1 MPDQDNK
8 VIDIKAAVEERKRLE
23 EAALAEKGDTSEKG
37 PRLTAA
43 KIKQCLQANELGDG
57 TLFAAIN
64 HGKYL
69 YNKTTDKWLVWRGHH
84 WEYDTMEERYHA
96 VEVIAETYLK
106 EAYELKDDIETE
118 RAKGTRDEANPFFQL
133 QKAYFSR
140 VKRLRSNSGATAC
153 LLYSHRIEDPIA
165 IRGDELDTN
174 PWLIAC
180 TNGVLDLRTGKLRDG
195 RPGDYLLKYVPH
207 EWKGVDAPCPKFD
220 AFLASALDGDCM
232 ISDEER
238 QQHREQVT
246 AFIQRAL
253 GYGITG
259 LSTEHMFLVFN
270 GQGRNGK
277 GVLVETLRYVLGS
290 VAGPIPAEMLL
301 DQGRSAT
308 PSGPTPHIMAL
319 KGLRIAFASETD
331 EGRRF
336 SPGQVKWYS
345 GGDTLKGRDLNAK
358 DYIDF
363 DPTHLLILLT
373 NNLPHAP
380 GDDFAFWQRL
390 KLIPFNYSFV
400 AEPDPSKR
408 NQKQRD
414 DQLRENLKSEASGI
428 LAWLVR
434 GCLMWQQQGLCPPD
448 QVTSA
453 TEEYRLGE
461 DTITQF
467 VSETC
472 DQAADLRSNATD
484 IYNVFKRWYR
494 VNVSAKPG
502 SCPAQKKFGSML
514 GKQFKKEKV
523 GGSTRYFG
531 LQLKE
536 NVHQLYPEETTAGR

>member
-1 MPDQDNK
+1 LSDN
-8 VIDIKAAVEERKRLE
+8 VISIRAQVEERKRLE
-23 EAALAEKGDTSEKG
+23 AAALADRDTPEE
-37 PRLTAA
+37 PRLTSAR
-43 KIKQCLQANELGDG
+43 IKQCLQANELGDG
-57 TLFAAIN
+57 TLFSAL
-64 HGKYL
+64 HQGKYL
-69 YNKTTDKWLVWRGHH
+69 YNKTLDKWMVWRGHH
-84 WEYDTMEERYHA
+84 WEYDTMEERFHA
-96 VEVIAETYLK
+96 VEGVAKVYL
-106 EAYELKDDIETE
+106 
-118 RAKGTRDEANPFFQL
+118 DEATAITADMKKLGEDQDDEKKRL
-133 QKAYFSR
+133 KALREEYYKR
-140 VKRLRSNSGATAC
+140 VKRLRSGSGATNC
-153 LLYSHRIEDPIA
+153 LQYSHRIEDPIA

-180 TNGVLDLRTGKLRDG
+180 SNGVLDLRSGKLRDG
-195 RPGDYLLKYVPH
+195 RPGDHLLKYAPH
-207 EWKGVDAPCPKFD
+207 EWRGIDEPCPNFE
-220 AFLASALDGDCM
+220 AYLAAALDGDPM
-232 ISDEER
+232 TSQEER
-238 QQHREQVT
+238 DQHREQVT
-246 AFIQRAL
+246 AFMRRAL

-270 GQGRNGK
+270 GAGRNGK

-290 VAGPIPAEMLL
+290 IAGPIPAEMLL
-301 DQGRSAT
+301 DQGRAAT

-400 AEPDPSKR
+400 AEPDPNKR
-408 NQKQRD
+408 NQKPRD
-414 DQLRENLKSEASGI
+414 DQLREKLKGEASGI

-434 GCLMWQQQGLCPPD
+434 GCLEWQQQGLKPPE

-461 DTITQF
+461 DTISQF
-467 VSETC
+467 VGECC
-472 DQAADLRSNATD
+472 DQAPDLRSNATD

-494 VNVSAKPG
+494 VNVTAKPG

-531 LQLKE
+531 LQMKE
-536 NVHQLYPEETTAGR
+536 GIDRTYPEEATSGR

>member
-1 MPDQDNK
+1 MSDQVNTDNK
-8 VIDIKAAVEERKRLE
+8 VVDIRAAVEERRKAE
-23 EAALAEKGDTSEKG
+23 ELALADREQSDV
-37 PRLTAA
+37 PRLTST

-57 TLFAAIN
+57 TLFTAI
-64 HGKYL
+64 HSGKYL
-69 YNKTTDKWLVWRGHH
+69 YNKTLDKWLKWDSHH
-84 WEYDTMEERYHA
+84 WEYDTMEERYQA
-96 VEVIAETYLK
+96 VEDVAKVYLDA
-106 EAYELKDDIETE
+106 AYELKEEI
-118 RAKGTRDEANPFFQL
+118 AKASAADQDAEVKRLKDL
-133 QKAYFSR
+133 QGEYFKR

-153 LLYSHRIEDPIA
+153 LQYSHRIEDPIA

-174 PWLIAC
+174 PLLLAC
-180 TNGVLDLRTGKLRDG
+180 SNGVLDLRTGKLREG
-195 RPGDYLLKYVPH
+195 RPDDYLLKYSPH
-207 EWKGVDAPCPKFD
+207 EWRGIDAPCPAFES
-220 AFLASALDGDCM
+220 FLASALDGDCM
-232 ISDEER
+232 VDQEER
-238 QQHREQVT
+238 DQHREQVT
-246 AFIQRAL
+246 AFMRRAL

-270 GQGRNGK
+270 GAGRNGK

-290 VAGPIPAEMLL
+290 IAGPIPAEMLL
-301 DQGRSAT
+301 DQGRAAT

-390 KLIPFNYSFV
+390 KLIPFQYSFV

-414 DQLRENLKSEASGI
+414 DQLRDKLKSEASGI

-434 GCLMWQQQGLCPPD
+434 GCLEWQQQGLKPPP
-448 QVTSA
+448 QVTQA
-453 TEEYRLGE
+453 TENYRLKE
-461 DTITQF
+461 DTISEF
-467 VSETC
+467 VEECC
-472 DQAADLRSNATD
+472 DLAADHFSNATD
-484 IYNVFKRWYR
+484 LYVIFARWHKA
-494 VNVSAKPG
+494 VISKKG
-502 SCPAQKKFGSML
+502 GIAQKKFGEML
-514 GKQFKKEKV
+514 GKQFKKEKK
-523 GGSTRYFG
+523 GGNTRYYG

-536 NVHQLYPEETTAGR
+536 NIHMKYPEETTSGR

>member
-1 MPDQDNK
+1 MSDSVSNI
-8 VIDIKAAVEERKRLE
+8 IDIKALVEERKRLE
-23 EAALAEKGDTSEKG
+23 AATLADKATPEG
-37 PRLTAA
+37 PRLTSA
-43 KIKQCLQANELGDG
+43 KIKQCLQANEMGDG
-57 TLFAAIN
+57 TLFAALH

-69 YNKTTDKWLVWRGHH
+69 YNKTLDKWLKWMGHH
-84 WEYDTMEERYHA
+84 WVYDTMEERYQA
-96 VEVIAETYLK
+96 VESVATVYLK
-106 EAYELKDDIETE
+106 ETSAINEDLKALDPEGPEAKKLKDLRKEY
-118 RAKGTRDEANPFFQL
+118 L
-133 QKAYFSR
+133 QR
-140 VKRLRSNSGATAC
+140 VKRLRSGSGATNC
-153 LLYSHRIEDPIA
+153 LQYSHRIEDPIA

-195 RPGDYLLKYVPH
+195 RPGDHLLKYSPH
-207 EWKGVDAPCPKFD
+207 EWRGIDAPCP
-220 AFLASALDGDCM
+220 AFEYFLDSAFDGDPM
-232 ISDEER
+232 AGDEER
-238 QQHREQVT
+238 NQHRVQVT
-246 AFIQRAL
+246 AFLRRAL

-259 LSTEHMFLVFN
+259 LSTEHMFLVLN

-290 VAGPIPAEMLL
+290 IAGPIPAEMLL

-390 KLIPFNYSFV
+390 KLIPFMYSFV
-400 AEPDPSKR
+400 AEPDSNKR

-414 DQLRENLKSEASGI
+414 DQLREKLKGEASGI

-434 GCLMWQQQGLCPPD
+434 GCLEWQQQGLCPPE

-467 VSETC
+467 VTETC
-472 DQAADLRSNATD
+472 DQAADLKSNATD

-494 VNVSAKPG
+494 INITAKPG

-523 GGSTRYFG
+523 GGNTRYFG
-531 LQLKE
+531 LMLKD
-536 NVHQLYPEETTAGR
+536 NVHQLYPEENK

>member
-1 MPDQDNK
+1 LSDTDNK

-23 EAALAEKGDTSEKG
+23 EAALAEKGDAAEKG

-69 YNKTTDKWLVWRGHH
+69 YNKTLDKWLQWQGHH

-96 VEVIAETYLK
+96 VEIVAETYLK
-106 EAYELKDDIETE
+106 EAYELKDDIEAE
-118 RAKGTRDEANPFFQL
+118 RAKGTKDEANAFFQL
-133 QKAYFSR
+133 QKSYFAR

-153 LLYSHRIEDPIA
+153 LTYSHRIEDPLA
-165 IRGDELDTN
+165 IKGDELDTN
-174 PWLIAC
+174 PWLLAC

-195 RPGDYLLKYVPH
+195 RPGDHLLKHVHH
-207 EWKGVDAPCPKFD
+207 EWRGIDAPAPAFES
-220 AFLASALDGDCM
+220 FLASALDGDPM
-232 ISDEER
+232 THQDER
-238 QQHREQVT
+238 DQHREHVT
-246 AFIQRAL
+246 AFVQRAL

-259 LSTEHMFLVFN
+259 HNTEHIFLVFN
-270 GQGRNGK
+270 GAGRNGK
-277 GVLVETLRYVLGS
+277 GVLVETLRYVLGGL
-290 VAGPIPAEMLL
+290 AGPIPAEMLL
-301 DQGRSAT
+301 DQGRAAT

-390 KLIPFNYSFV
+390 KLIPFHYSFV
-400 AEPDPSKR
+400 AEPDPNKS

-414 DQLRENLKSEASGI
+414 DQLREKLKSEASGI

-434 GCLMWQQQGLCPPD
+434 GCLAWQQQGLRPPD

-484 IYNVFKRWYR
+484 IYNIFKRWYKI
-494 VNVSAKPG
+494 NVSAKPG

>member
-1 MPDQDNK
+1 MPDQGKN
-8 VIDIKAAVEERKRLE
+8 VIDMVAAVEERKRLE
-23 EAALAEKGDTSEKG
+23 AEALADQAAPEG

-57 TLFAAIN
+57 TLFAAL
-64 HGKYL
+64 HRGKFCYVK
-69 YNKTTDKWLVWRGHH
+69 NVDKWLVWRGHY
-84 WEYDTMEERYHA
+84 WSWDRMEECFLGVEA
-96 VEVIAETYLK
+96 VADVYLK
-106 EAYELKDDIETE
+106 EAAAITADIKELDPEK
-118 RAKGTRDEANPFFQL
+118 KDEAKRLGDLRNEYY
-133 QKAYFSR
+133 KR
-140 VKRLRSNSGATAC
+140 VKRLRSGSGAANC
-153 LLYSHRIEDPIA
+153 LQYSHRIEDPIA
-165 IRGDELDTN
+165 IRGDELDIN
-174 PWLIAC
+174 PWLLAC
-180 TNGVLDLRTGKLRDG
+180 QNGVLNLRTGKLRDG
-195 RPGDYLLKYVPH
+195 RPEDYVTKYVPH
-207 EWKGVDAPCPKFD
+207 EWRGIDTPAPSWD
-220 AFLASALDGDCM
+220 GFLEASLDGDPM
-232 ISDEER
+232 TSEEEQR
-238 QQHREQVT
+238 QHRENVI
-246 AFIQRAL
+246 AFARRAF

-259 LSTEHMFLVFN
+259 LSTEHIFLVLN

-277 GVLVETLRYVLGS
+277 GVLVETFRYVLGS

-400 AEPDPSKR
+400 AEPDPNKR
-408 NQKQRD
+408 NQRQRD
-414 DQLRENLKSEASGI
+414 DQLREKLKSEASGI

-434 GCLMWQQQGLCPPD
+434 GCLEWQQQGLKPPE
-448 QVTSA
+448 QVTNA
-453 TEEYRLGE
+453 TEDYRIGE

-472 DQAADLRSNATD
+472 DEHPDHKSNATD

-494 VNVSAKPG
+494 INITAKPG

-531 LQLKE
+531 LQLKD
-536 NVHQLYPEETTAGR
+536 NIHQLYPEDEKSGR

>member
-1 MPDQDNK
+1 LSDQSTENK

-23 EAALAEKGDTSEKG
+23 EAALAGKEKPEG
-37 PRLTAA
+37 PRLTSE

-57 TLFAAIN
+57 TLFTALH
-64 HGKYL
+64 HGSFL
-69 YNKTTDKWLVWRGHH
+69 YNKTLDKWLKWVGHH
-84 WEYDTMEERYHA
+84 WEYDYMEERYHA
-96 VEVIAETYLK
+96 VESVAKVYLDEAYVLK
-106 EAYELKDDIETE
+106 EDIERLRGE
-118 RAKGTRDEANPFFQL
+118 GIRDEANQPFQL

-153 LLYSHRIEDPIA
+153 LTYSHRIEDPIA
-165 IRGDELDTN
+165 IKGDELDTN
-174 PWLIAC
+174 PWLLTC
-180 TNGVLDLRTGKLRDG
+180 TNGVLDLRTGVLREG
-195 RPGDYLLKYVPH
+195 RPGDHLLKYAPH
-207 EWKGVDAPCPKFD
+207 EWKGIDEPCPAFES
-220 AFLASALDGDCM
+220 FLASALDGDPM
-232 ISDEER
+232 MQEDERE
-238 QQHREQVT
+238 QHRLEVT
-246 AFIQRAL
+246 AFIRRAL

-270 GQGRNGK
+270 GQGQNGK
-277 GVLVETLRYVLGS
+277 GVLVETLRYVLGPIS
-290 VAGPIPAEMLL
+290 GPIPAEMLL
-301 DQGRSAT
+301 DQGRAAT

-390 KLIPFNYSFV
+390 KLIPFQYSFV

-414 DQLRENLKSEASGI
+414 DQLREKLKSEASGI

-434 GCLMWQQQGLCPPD
+434 GCLEWQKQGLKPPQ
-448 QVTSA
+448 QVIGA
-453 TEEYRLGE
+453 TEDYRLKE
-461 DTITQF
+461 DTISQF
-467 VSETC
+467 VEECC
-472 DQAADLRSNATD
+472 DVKDGNEGNATD
-484 IYNVFKRWYR
+484 IYVIFSRWYK
-494 VNVSAKPG
+494 VNVSSKN
-502 SCPAQKKFGSML
+502 SIKQKKFGEML
-514 GKQFKKEKV
+514 HKQYRKEKI
-523 GGSTRYFG
+523 GGTTRYFG
-531 LQLKE
+531 LKLKE
-536 NVHQLYPEETTAGR
+536 GIHQQYPEELDKPGR

>member
-1 MPDQDNK
+1 MSDQVKTDN

-23 EAALAEKGDTSEKG
+23 AEALADRDKPETA
-37 PRLTAA
+37 RLTST

-57 TLFAAIN
+57 TLFTAI
-64 HGKYL
+64 HTGKYL
-69 YNKTTDKWLVWRGHH
+69 YNKTLDKWLKWVGHH

-96 VEVIAETYLK
+96 VEGVAKVYLD
-106 EAYELKDDIETE
+106 EAYRITEDIKKLGEDS
-118 RAKGTRDEANPFFQL
+118 KDEAKRQRDL
-133 QKAYFSR
+133 REEYYKR

-153 LLYSHRIEDPIA
+153 LQYSHRIEDPIA

-195 RPGDYLLKYVPH
+195 RPGDHLLKYSPH
-207 EWKGVDAPCPKFD
+207 EWRGIDEPCPAFES
-220 AFLASALDGDCM
+220 FLASALDGDCM
-232 ISDEER
+232 MSDEER
-238 QQHREQVT
+238 DQHREQVT
-246 AFIQRAL
+246 AFVRRAL

-277 GVLVETLRYVLGS
+277 GVLVETLRHVLGS
-290 VAGPIPAEMLL
+290 IAGPIPAEMLL
-301 DQGRSAT
+301 DQGRAAT

-390 KLIPFNYSFV
+390 KLIPFQYSFV
-400 AEPDPSKR
+400 ADPDPNKR

-414 DQLRENLKSEASGI
+414 DQLREKLKHEASGI

-434 GCLMWQQQGLCPPD
+434 GCLEWHRDGLNPPI

-461 DTITQF
+461 DTISQF
-467 VSETC
+467 VGECC
-472 DQAADLRSNATD
+472 DQHADYRSNATD
-484 IYNVFKRWYR
+484 IYNIFKRWYR
-494 VNVSAKPG
+494 INVTAKPG

-514 GKQFKKEKV
+514 SKQFKKEKI

-531 LQLKE
+531 LQLKVNAE
-536 NVHQLYPEETTAGR
+536 QLYPEETTSGR

>member
-1 MPDQDNK
+1 MSDPVNN
-8 VIDIKAAVEERKRLE
+8 VIDIKAAVEERRNAE
-23 EAALAEKGDTSEKG
+23 ALALADKAAPEGV
-37 PRLTAA
+37 RLTST
-43 KIKQCLQANELGDG
+43 KIKQCLESNYLGDG
-57 TLFAAIN
+57 TLFAAL
-64 HGKYL
+64 HRGKFCHIK
-69 YNKTTDKWLVWRGHH
+69 NIDKWIVWRGHY
-84 WEYDTMEERYHA
+84 WQMDVMEERYQGVEA
-96 VEVIAETYLK
+96 VADIYLK
-106 EAYELKDDIETE
+106 EAYSLKDEIEKAT
-118 RAKGTRDEANPFFQL
+118 ANDNKDEA
-133 QKAYFSR
+133 
-140 VKRLRSNSGATAC
+140 KRLRDRRDKFYKRVERLRSDSGVAGC
-153 LLYSHRIEDPIA
+153 LSFAHRIEDPIA
-165 IRGDELDTN
+165 IKGDELDTN

-195 RPGDYLLKYVPH
+195 RPEDNLLKYAPH
-207 EWKGVDAPCPKFD
+207 EWKGIDAPCPAFE
-220 AFLASALDGDCM
+220 AFLSSALDGDPM
-232 ISDEER
+232 TGDEER
-238 QQHREQVT
+238 TQHREQVT
-246 AFIQRAL
+246 AFVRRAL

-270 GQGRNGK
+270 GAGRNGK

-290 VAGPIPAEMLL
+290 IAGPIPAEMLL
-301 DQGRSAT
+301 DQGRAAT

-400 AEPDPSKR
+400 ADPDPNKR

-414 DQLRENLKSEASGI
+414 DQLREKLKSEASGI

-434 GCLMWQQQGLCPPD
+434 GCLEWQQQGLRPPE
-448 QVTSA
+448 QVTNA
-453 TEEYRLGE
+453 TEEYRIGE

-467 VSETC
+467 VSECC
-472 DQAADLRSNATD
+472 DQEPDHRSNATD

-494 VNVSAKPG
+494 VNITAKPG

-523 GGSTRYFG
+523 GGNTRYFG
-531 LQLKE
+531 LQLKD
-536 NVHQLYPEETTAGR
+536 NVGQLYPEDDKSGR

>member
-1 MPDQDNK
+1 MSDQGSN

-23 EAALAEKGDTSEKG
+23 AEALADLAVEEG
-37 PRLTAA
+37 PRLTSTR
-43 KIKQCLQANELGDG
+43 IKQCLQANELGDG
-57 TLFAAIN
+57 TLFAAL
-64 HGKYL
+64 HRGKFCYVK
-69 YNKTTDKWLVWRGHH
+69 NVDKWLVWRGHY
-84 WEYDTMEERYHA
+84 WSWDRMEECFLGVEA
-96 VEVIAETYLK
+96 VADVYLK
-106 EAYELKDDIETE
+106 EAAAVTEDMKKLGDDQDDEKKRLK
-118 RAKGTRDEANPFFQL
+118 ALRDEYY
-133 QKAYFSR
+133 KR
-140 VKRLRSNSGATAC
+140 VKRLRSGSGAANC
-153 LLYSHRIEDPIA
+153 LQYSHRIEDPIA
-165 IRGDELDTN
+165 IRGDELDIN
-174 PWLIAC
+174 PWLLAC
-180 TNGVLDLRTGKLRDG
+180 QNGVLNLRTGTLREG
-195 RPGDYLLKYVPH
+195 RPEDYVTKFVPH
-207 EWKGVDAPCPKFD
+207 EWKGIDTPAPSWD
-220 AFLASALDGDCM
+220 GFLQASLDGDPM
-232 ISDEER
+232 TSDEER
-238 QQHREQVT
+238 QQHRDNVI
-246 AFIQRAL
+246 AFTRRAF

-259 LSTEHMFLVFN
+259 LSTEHIFLVLN
-270 GQGRNGK
+270 GAGRNGK
-277 GVLVETLRYVLGS
+277 GVLVETFRYVLGT

-400 AEPDPSKR
+400 ADPDPNKR
-408 NQKQRD
+408 NQRQRD
-414 DQLRENLKSEASGI
+414 DQLREKLKSEASGI

-434 GCLMWQQQGLCPPD
+434 GCLEWQQQGLKPPE
-448 QVTSA
+448 QVTNA
-453 TEEYRLGE
+453 TEDYRIGE

-472 DQAADLRSNATD
+472 DEHPEHKSNATD

-494 VNVSAKPG
+494 INITAKPG

-531 LQLKE
+531 LQLKD
-536 NVHQLYPEETTAGR
+536 NIHQLYPEDDKSGR

>member
-1 MPDQDNK
+1 MSDQVNN
-8 VIDIKAAVEERKRLE
+8 VINMKAAIEERVRLE
-23 EAALAEKGDTSEKG
+23 AAALADKATPEG
-37 PRLTAA
+37 PRLTKAR
-43 KIKQCLQANELGDG
+43 IKQCLQANELGDG
-57 TLFAAIN
+57 TLFAAL
-64 HGKYL
+64 HAGKYL

-84 WEYDTMEERYHA
+84 WEYDTMEERFHA
-96 VEVIAETYLK
+96 VEAVAEAYLK
-106 EAYELKDDIETE
+106 EAAAITEDMKEMGEDKDAEKKQLKSL
-118 RAKGTRDEANPFFQL
+118 RDEYY
-133 QKAYFSR
+133 KR
-140 VKRLRSNSGATAC
+140 VKRLRSGSGATNC
-153 LLYSHRIEDPIA
+153 LQYSHRIEDPIA

-174 PWLIAC
+174 PWLVAC

-195 RPGDYLLKYVPH
+195 RPGDHLLKYSPH
-207 EWKGVDAPCPKFD
+207 EWRGIDAPCPAFE
-220 AFLASALDGDCM
+220 AFLDSALDGDPM
-232 ISDEER
+232 TGEEER
-238 QQHREQVT
+238 NQHREQVT
-246 AFIQRAL
+246 AFMRRAL

-270 GQGRNGK
+270 GAGRNGK

-290 VAGPIPAEMLL
+290 IAGPIPAEMLL
-301 DQGRSAT
+301 DQGRAAT

-400 AEPDPSKR
+400 AEPDPNKR

-414 DQLRENLKSEASGI
+414 DQLREKLKAEASGI

-434 GCLMWQQQGLCPPD
+434 GCLEWQQQGLKPPE
-448 QVTSA
+448 QVTGA
-453 TEEYRLGE
+453 TEEYRINE
-461 DTITQF
+461 DTISQF
-467 VSETC
+467 VEECC
-472 DQAADLRSNATD
+472 DEGDYRSNATD
-484 IYNVFKRWYR
+484 IYTIFSRWYK
-494 VNVSAKPG
+494 VNISKKN
-502 SCPAQKKFGSML
+502 SIAQKKFGGML
-514 GKQFKKEKV
+514 GKQFKKEKI
-523 GGSTRYFG
+523 GGTTKYFG

-536 NVHQLYPEETTAGR
+536 NIHQVYPEETDRSGR

>member
-1 MPDQDNK
+1 MSDKAGN
-8 VIDIKAAVEERKRLE
+8 VIDMKAAVEERVRLE
-23 EAALAEKGDTSEKG
+23 AAALADKSAPEG
-37 PRLTAA
+37 PRLT
-43 KIKQCLQANELGDG
+43 KIKITQCLQANELGDG
-57 TLFAAIN
+57 TLFAAL
-64 HGKYL
+64 HAGKYL

-84 WEYDTMEERYHA
+84 WEYDTMEERFHA
-96 VEVIAETYLK
+96 VEAVAEAYLK
-106 EAYELKDDIETE
+106 EAAAITSDIKDLGEDKDEE
-118 RAKGTRDEANPFFQL
+118 KKRLRALREEFYK
-133 QKAYFSR
+133 R
-140 VKRLRSNSGATAC
+140 VKRLRSGSGATNC
-153 LLYSHRIEDPIA
+153 LQYSHRIEDPIA

-174 PWLIAC
+174 PWLVAC

-195 RPGDYLLKYVPH
+195 RPDDHLLKYSPH
-207 EWKGVDAPCPKFD
+207 EWRGIDAPCPAFE
-220 AFLASALDGDCM
+220 AFLDSALDGDPM
-232 ISDEER
+232 VGEEER
-238 QQHREQVT
+238 REHREQVT
-246 AFIQRAL
+246 AFMRRAL

-270 GQGRNGK
+270 GAGRNGK

-290 VAGPIPAEMLL
+290 IAGPIPAEMLL
-301 DQGRSAT
+301 DQGRAAT

-400 AEPDPSKR
+400 AEPDPNKR

-414 DQLRENLKSEASGI
+414 DQLREKLKAEASGI

-434 GCLMWQQQGLCPPD
+434 GCLEWQQQGLKPPE
-448 QVTSA
+448 QVTGA
-453 TEEYRLGE
+453 TEQYRMNE
-461 DTITQF
+461 DTISQF
-467 VSETC
+467 VEECC
-472 DQAADLRSNATD
+472 DQDMEYRSNATD
-484 IYNVFKRWYR
+484 IYVIFSRWYR
-494 VNVSAKPG
+494 VNINKKT
-502 SCPAQKKFGSML
+502 CPAQKKFGGML
-514 GKQFKKEKV
+514 GKQFKKEKI
-523 GGSTRYFG
+523 GGTTRYFG

-536 NVHQLYPEETTAGR
+536 NIHQVYPEETDRSGR